1 MRDSLVVLGGAF
13 VLGCCPAAEQRTFQV
28 SVSLIGE
35 ESSFTGRTIRIQGKT
50 APAAFLD
57 RPVSTDLGRTVYRT
71 SVTLCTTS
79 SADFFEAPVMVS
91 VEGGGQTVET
101 SIERVACRLSPE
113 RKAGEQNFETNTVW
127 LLPDGHIDAEFG
139 DRPSVE
145 ATCGVS
151 GATWTCDENEL

>member
-1 MRDSLVVLGGAF
+1 MRDSLLVLGGAC

-28 SVSLIGE
+28 SVALIGE

-50 APAAFLD
+50 APTAYLD
-57 RPVSTDLGRTVYRT
+57 RPVSTDLGMTVYRT

-79 SADFFEAPVMVS
+79 SKDFYETPISVS
-91 VEGGGQTVET
+91 VEGNGQTIET
-101 SIERVACRLSPE
+101 SIERVACRLSPD
-113 RKAGEQNFETNTVW
+113 RAKGEHNVETNTVW
-127 LLPDGHIDAEFG
+127 LLPDGSIDAEFG

-151 GATWTCDENEL
+151 GANWSCDEDEL